1 MEVHRQLGPGFLE
14 AVYQEALAI
23 ELTERGIPYRRELDL
38 PVHYKGHRLSC
49 TYRVDF
55 VCYDSVIVE
64 IKALQALSGV
74 EEAQI
79 LNYLKATYLERGL
92 LLNFGRPSLQF
103 KLLVFRNLRKSAK
116 SVDAMPHLVI
126 RGPCLDMDSRFRG
139 NDKERLRHYR
149 SR

>member
-1 MEVHRQLGPGFLE
+1 MEVHRHLGPGFLE

-49 TYRVDF
+49 TYRADF

-64 IKALQALSGV
+64 LKALQALSGV

-103 KLLVFRNLRKSAK
+103 KRFIFRNLRKSAK
-116 SVDAMPHLVI
+116 SADEGHL
-126 RGPCLDMDSRFRG
+126 DSRVRG
-139 NDKERLRHYR
+139 NDSVESSGHEETGP
-149 SR
+149 